1 MLITHNANPI
11 TSYDY
16 DLFKMTGA
24 HFHKVQEVWDGGFST
39 LHTDTYTIPIYPY
52 CIYFTASLGVISNP
66 IGALLGGMMVDAV
79 GRRLL
84 LQSIVLPNLVG
95 WLVIAFSE
103 TYIFLCIGRFI
114 TGFTIG
120 KI

>member
-1 MLITHNANPI
+1 MYILVI
-11 TSYDY
+11 
-16 DLFKMTGA
+16 
-24 HFHKVQEVWDGGFST
+24 
-39 LHTDTYTIPIYPY
+39 
-52 CIYFTASLGVISNP
+52 TASLGVISNP

-84 LQSIVLPNLVG
+84 LQSIMLPNLIG

-103 TYIFLCIGRFI
+103 SYVFLCVGRFI

-120 KI
+120 KLLVKISLLVVRINK

>member
-1 MLITHNANPI
+1 M
-11 TSYDY
+11 
-16 DLFKMTGA
+16 
-24 HFHKVQEVWDGGFST
+24 
-39 LHTDTYTIPIYPY
+39 
-52 CIYFTASLGVISNP
+52 ISNP

-84 LQSIVLPNLVG
+84 LQSIVLPNLIG

-103 TYIFLCIGRFI
+103 TYVFLCVGRFI

-120 KI
+120 ECFCARIESPKLRDFAQKTTFETGSFLRLRYFFFIPEK

>member
-1 MLITHNANPI
+1 M
-11 TSYDY
+11 
-16 DLFKMTGA
+16 
-24 HFHKVQEVWDGGFST
+24 
-39 LHTDTYTIPIYPY
+39 
-52 CIYFTASLGVISNP
+52 ISNP

-103 TYIFLCIGRFI
+103 TYIFLCVGRFI

-120 KI
+120 E